1 MRRAAPFLAIFPL
14 LSFFSP
20 AEADSPYTERRWA
33 VMGTY
38 AEAKV
43 RASRAK
49 RADKALEA
57 VRLAFDEADRALSN
71 WRQESALSKLNAAA
85 NRGAATVTDPVLR
98 TCLDAAFEAAEA
110 SDGAFDPTVGPLVRL
125 WGFRP
130 KEPRIP
136 GDDEI
141 ATALAVTGWGKV
153 GREKGTP
160 SIRFP
165 VEGMELD
172 LGGIGKGC
180 ALDLA
185 RERLVA
191 LKAEAGLIDLG
202 GNLLI
207 FGKPPA
213 GGPWKIGIRDPE
225 RKGALAAHLN
235 LDGGVVATSGQYENA
250 AVVDG
255 TKIAHIFDA
264 RTGRPADSD
273 VVSATA
279 IAESG
284 ARADAASTALLV
296 AGSKQAEDLL
306 TRLGGVEAVLVVR
319 RGGRTEVLASRS
331 LAGRLL
337 LTDDLAD
344 RAGGEIRFILPPS
357 ESAYEQA
364 EKAFREL
371 GR

>member
-1 MRRAAPFLAIFPL
+1 MRRAVVLLTILPL
-14 LSFFSP
+14 VSFSDGD
-20 AEADSPYTERRWA
+20 AADSPYKERRWA

-49 RADKALEA
+49 RAERALEG

-71 WRQESALSKLNAAA
+71 WSDESALAKLNAEA
-85 NRGAATVTDPVLR
+85 NRGAVSVTDPILR
-98 TCLDAAFEAAEA
+98 SCLDAAFDAAEA

-130 KEPRIP
+130 KSPRIP
-136 GDDEI
+136 TDEEI
-141 ATALAVTGWGKV
+141 ARALAVTGWGKV
-153 GREKGTP
+153 GRETGTP

-165 VEGMELD
+165 IEGMELD

-202 GNLLI
+202 GNLLV
-207 FGKPPA
+207 FGTPPA

-225 RKGALAAHLN
+225 RKGALAAYLN
-235 LDGGVVATSGQYENA
+235 LDGGIVATSGQYENA

-255 TKIAHIFDA
+255 TRIAHIFDA

-273 VVSATA
+273 VLSATA

-319 RGGRTEVLASRS
+319 RGGKTEVLASRS
-331 LAGRLL
+331 LAGRLV
-337 LTDDLAD
+337 LTDELAD
-344 RAGGEIRFILPPS
+344 RAGGEIRFVLPPS

-364 EKAFREL
+364 EKALRDL
-371 GR
+371 SR